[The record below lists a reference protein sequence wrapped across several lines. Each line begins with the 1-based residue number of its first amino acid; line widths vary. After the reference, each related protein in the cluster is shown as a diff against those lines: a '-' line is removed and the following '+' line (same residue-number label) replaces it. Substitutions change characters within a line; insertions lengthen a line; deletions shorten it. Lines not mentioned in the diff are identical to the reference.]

1 LLREDADCFLRVSL
15 LRRCARIVRVHE
27 QRNLGSRGDLKKDFY
42 SLGADLAGDGADTCD
57 IAARTIV
64 TRDKAEP
71 DRVRA
76 NGEDDRN
83 PGRGSLR
90 GAGGRYVAGGAND
103 VDLERDQFRRKRR

>member
-1 LLREDADCFLRVSL
+1 LLPENADGFLRVVL
-15 LRRCARIVRVHE
+15 FRRSARIVRVHE
-27 QRNLGSRGDLKKDFY
+27 QRDLGSRRELKKDFY

-64 TRDKAEP
+64 TRDKTEP

-83 PGRGSLR
+83 FGRGSLR
-90 GAGGRYVAGGAND
+90 GAGGCYVAGGADD